1 MSERRTRSG
10 GAARRSG
17 PRAPS
22 LTKGLQRSQ
31 RKSGSDLPSV
41 LPELWRKA
49 PHVVS
54 ARKPIVLKKIVAH
67 AVEVRAPGTRRG
79 EGGGSGGPA
88 CDPLVSSLQLPA
100 VQSPRRSPRI
110 AFFLEK
116 ENNPPKREPARE
128 ELFKSCSVPGTPATT
143 PVLCSLNTSSN
154 AKEGQLDARDLEMS
168 QKVRRS
174 YSRLDTLGSL
184 STSTPGRRSCFGFE
198 GAEDLSRV
206 SPVVGSKPAEASR
219 VPAKPWAPD
228 TALPGISP
236 LVVREK
242 RKKKKVPQILSPRSR
257 RTAHS
262 KSALRPPEKPEDAQ
276 AAVEGS
282 TESPYSKQKSDKE
295 VEPTVTFLFTLLNTP
310 EPAEPTLPDPDL
322 EIQEKRFLDQED
334 WGSQQTSREIRC
346 LQDDCARLRE
356 ALKTNQ
362 VDNLELKKKLQN
374 LPASLYESLK
384 AGAKAIRAE
393 VSAIRAE
400 VRAAQEEALAVQE
413 AMLSQMHTQQQ
424 QVGREGR
431 LPGTARSSSLRLYLQ
446 PPSSRRAARLVLLPE
461 VPLDHR
467 GQGQPWPGPRPETGH
482 LLGKALGQLN
492 PP

>member
-1 MSERRTRSG
+1 MQQG
-10 GAARRSG
+10 VALAG
-17 PRAPS
+17 PVSWGPQTSSLILCLGSLPAQWVPS
-22 LTKGLQRSQ
+22 QC
-31 RKSGSDLPSV
+31 LP
-41 LPELWRKA
+41 
-49 PHVVS
+49 
-54 ARKPIVLKKIVAH
+54 
-67 AVEVRAPGTRRG
+67 RG
-79 EGGGSGGPA
+79 EGGGMGQAG
-88 CDPLVSSLQLPA
+88 
-100 VQSPRRSPRI
+100 
-110 AFFLEK
+110 
-116 ENNPPKREPARE
+116 
-128 ELFKSCSVPGTPATT
+128 CSA
-143 PVLCSLNTSSN
+143 LS
-154 AKEGQLDARDLEMS
+154 E
-168 QKVRRS
+168 
-174 YSRLDTLGSL
+174 GSL
-184 STSTPGRRSCFGFE
+184 SPWNRQPPPTPCTLFRTF
-198 GAEDLSRV
+198 
-206 SPVVGSKPAEASR
+206 KPE
-219 VPAKPWAPD
+219 
-228 TALPGISP
+228 LC
-236 LVVREK
+236 
-242 RKKKKVPQILSPRSR
+242 SPRSR

-374 LPASLYESLK
+374 LDPCLCLGPTPPRSPASGDVAGVSFPAWPCRPLLQPASLYESLK